1 MSDALEEFECCCLQH
16 ANTCNRVPFSVF
28 PSTYRNE
35 QASETTEVKTD
46 ERITVE
52 KGAER
57 ERVRDRYTQ
66 QGPSQRDDRYTRED
80 IRITEKDRRR
90 PRGRREEEIR
100 VTEEDR
106 YVDRER

>member
-1 MSDALEEFECCCLQH
+1 MPPETAPILLLSH
-16 ANTCNRVPFSVF
+16 ANACHRVPFSVF

-52 KGAER
+52 EGAER

-66 QGPSQRDDRYTRED
+66 QGPSQREDRYTRED

-100 VTEEDR
+100 ITEEDR